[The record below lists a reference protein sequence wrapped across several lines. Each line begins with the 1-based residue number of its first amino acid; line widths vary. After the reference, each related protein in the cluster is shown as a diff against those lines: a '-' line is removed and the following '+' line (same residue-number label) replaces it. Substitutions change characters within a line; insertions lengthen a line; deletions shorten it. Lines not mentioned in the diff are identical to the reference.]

1 MQDSLNDSADAAEAE
16 RSGTDIAGKVIS
28 EEDIVVCGVPFDA
41 NSSYLRGP
49 ALAPPKI
56 REALYC
62 SSANLSTEKQEDLG
76 QVASWHI
83 VADLEIDDDA
93 DAFDTIEQ
101 GITAHLS
108 AGRRVISLGGDHSIT
123 LPLIRA
129 HAARYPRLS
138 ILHFDAHP
146 DIYDVLDGNRNSHA
160 CPFARIMEEGL
171 VERLLQV
178 GIRTMTAHQKEQTE
192 RFGVEVIDMA
202 NIERAREL
210 TFEGPVYIS
219 LDMDCLDP
227 AFAPGVSHHEP
238 GGMSTREVL
247 QTIQNLDA
255 TVVGADIVEYN
266 PKRDI
271 NDMTSMVAAKLL
283 KEIISKMLVGEPQ

>member
-1 MQDSLNDSADAAEAE
+1 MQDAPNESTDMTQENISAA
-16 RSGTDIAGKVIS
+16 
-28 EEDIVVCGVPFDA
+28 DIVVCGVPFDA

-62 SSANLSTEKQEDLG
+62 SSANLSTEKKEDLG
-76 QVASWHI
+76 QIGRWQI
-83 VADLEIDDDA
+83 VSDLEIDDEA
-93 DAFDTIEQ
+93 QAFDVIER
-101 GITAHLS
+101 GIAAHLS
-108 AGRRVISLGGDHSIT
+108 EGRRVISLGGDHSIT

-129 HAARYPRLS
+129 HAAHYPRLS

-146 DIYDVLDGNRNSHA
+146 DIYDVLDGNRYSHA
-160 CPFARIMEEGL
+160 CPFARIMEEKL
-171 VERLLQV
+171 VDRLLQV
-178 GIRTMTAHQKEQTE
+178 GIRTMTTHQHEQAQ
-192 RFGVEVIDMA
+192 RFGVEVIDMR
-202 NIERAREL
+202 NIESAREL
-210 TFEGPVYIS
+210 SFDGPVYLS

-255 TVVGADIVEYN
+255 NVVGADIVEYN
-266 PKRDI
+266 PNRDI

-283 KEIISKMLVGEPQ
+283 KEIISKMIQDQQ